1 MDIVSQVSGILRNP
15 GAIALS
21 HFFITALLSFSS
33 QSLIIVFVYPF
44 FFRSDSGYDFGY
56 LVKLL
61 TAMTL
66 PTSEDI
72 FFESLRTWFPH
83 CYDIKFMM
91 RACKSLKGG
100 LQDVADDLG
109 VRPFYFLSHPIP
121 RNSQ

>member
-1 MDIVSQVSGILRNP
+1 MS
-15 GAIALS
+15 
-21 HFFITALLSFSS
+21 
-33 QSLIIVFVYPF
+33 
-44 FFRSDSGYDFGY
+44 
-56 LVKLL
+56 
-61 TAMTL
+61 L

-109 VRPFYFLSHPIP
+109 VRPRFPPLSL
-121 RNSQ
+121 SQLQN